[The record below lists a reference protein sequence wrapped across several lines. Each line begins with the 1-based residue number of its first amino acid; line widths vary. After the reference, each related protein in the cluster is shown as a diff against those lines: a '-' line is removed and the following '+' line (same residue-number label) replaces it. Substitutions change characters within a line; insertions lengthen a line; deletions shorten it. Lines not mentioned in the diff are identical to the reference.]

1 MTAMEWLLAFA
12 LAYAVWFA
20 YCAIDVPDLCA
31 RAAHLIADRIRHGG
45 IR

>member
-1 MTAMEWLLAFA
+1 MEWLLWFA
-12 LAYAVWFA
+12 VLYAVGFA
-20 YCAIDVPDLCA
+20 YCVIDVPDLCA

>member
-1 MTAMEWLLAFA
+1 MEWLLRFA
-12 LAYAVWFA
+12 VLYAVAFA
-20 YCAIDVPDLCA
+20 YCAIDVPTLCA